1 MPFEKVGPDEYQ
13 GPSGKKFDLK
23 QVKLAEVT
31 DNFTHMGKAK
41 RIAGKRAARKR

>member
-1 MPFEKVGPDEYQ
+1 MPFDKIGPDEYQ

-23 QVKLAEVT
+23 QVKLAYAT

-41 RIAGKRAARKR
+41 KLNHKKVSLKK

>member
-1 MPFEKVGPDEYQ
+1 MPFQKIGPDQYE

-23 QVKLAEVT
+23 QVKLAYAT

-41 RIAGKRAARKR
+41 RPGKKIGARKR

>member
-1 MPFEKVGPDEYQ
+1 MPFQKIGPDEYR
-13 GPSGKKFDLK
+13 GPSGRKFNTK
-23 QVKLAEVT
+23 QVRLSYAT